1 MGNKEVFEKEK
12 LSLWLKDGIGNNFN
26 NLSMDLTCEVLIVGA
41 GITGI
46 TTAYM
51 LSNLGMDII
60 IIDKDIPL
68 NLTSGNTTAKFTFQ
82 HGINYS
88 SIIENQG
95 IEGAKL
101 YYEAQLEAMD
111 FVEDLIAQN
120 KILCDYNKTYSM
132 IYAETRADFKE
143 IKKEY
148 KAYKKLNIPCE
159 LVENLPYGL
168 EGFGGLKVYDQ
179 FELNPVKYCNFL
191 LDELQNRN
199 VKIYKNTNA
208 VDTIIEEEY
217 IKVLTEKGNTIKTK
231 KLVVATGYPYYDGGG
246 LFFTRLEAYRSY
258 LAAFPGASSED
269 GMFITNSSSPY
280 SIRFSNT
287 DGVNYLLVGGRGH
300 KVGQEDSAIK
310 SYNDLIMFAKK
321 YFDLEDISYRWSAQD
336 YESLDKVPYI
346 GNITEKKE
354 NIYIGT
360 GYKKWGMT
368 NGTFA
373 GILLSSLI
381 KGEESKYKELF
392 KPSRGEVKDNIGTL
406 LGVNLNV
413 AKELIKG
420 KLVNDELKLEDIK
433 NDSGAIIKFKGKRT
447 GAYRDHKG
455 QLYLVD
461 STCTHLGCE
470 LEFNNAER
478 TFDCPCHGSRF
489 NYEGKVIEGPAI
501 LKLRII
507 NQEEVED

>member
-1 MGNKEVFEKEK
+1 MENKNVFEKEK
-12 LSLWLKDGIGNNFN
+12 LSLWLKDGLVNNFN
-26 NLSMDLTCEVLIVGA
+26 TLSMDQTCDVLIVGA

-51 LSNLGMDII
+51 LLNLGKDII
-60 IIDKDIPL
+60 IIDKEIPL
-68 NLTSGNTTAKFTFQ
+68 NLTTGDTTAKFTFQ

-88 SIIENQG
+88 SIIDNQG
-95 IEGAKL
+95 IEEAKL
-101 YYEAQLEAMD
+101 YYEAQLEAMN
-111 FVEDLIAQN
+111 FVEDLIVKNNIQ
-120 KILCDYNKTYSM
+120 CDYNKTYAM
-132 IYAETRADFKE
+132 IYAETKSDFKE
-143 IKKEY
+143 IKEEY
-148 KAYKKLNIPCE
+148 EAYQKLNIPCE
-159 LVENLPYGL
+159 LVEDLPYGL

-179 FELNPVKYCNFL
+179 FVLNPVKYCKFL
-191 LDELQNRN
+191 LDKLQKRN
-199 VKIYKNTNA
+199 VKIFQNTNA
-208 VDTIIEEEY
+208 IDTIINEDY
-217 IKVLTEKGNTIKTK
+217 IEVLTESSNSIKTK
-231 KLVVATGYPYYDGGG
+231 KLVVATGYPYYDAGG

-258 LAAFPGASSED
+258 LAAFPGANVED

-287 DGVNYLLVGGRGH
+287 DGINYLLVGGRGH

-310 SYNDLIMFAKK
+310 SYEDLIVFAKK
-321 YFDLEDISYRWSAQD
+321 HFDLGDISYRWSAQD
-336 YESLDKVPYI
+336 YESLDKIPYI
-346 GNITEKKE
+346 GNITEKKD
-354 NIYIGT
+354 NVYVAT

-373 GILLSSLI
+373 GILLSSLL
-381 KGEESKYKELF
+381 KDKDSKYKELF
-392 KPSRGEVKDNIGTL
+392 KPSRGEVKENIGTL

-433 NDSGAIIKFKGKRT
+433 NDTGAIIKLNGKRA

-455 QLYLVD
+455 ILYLVD

-470 LEFNNAER
+470 LEYNNAER

-489 NYEGKVIEGPAI
+489 SYEGKVIEGPAMKN
-501 LKLRII
+501 LKII
-507 NQEEVED
+507 NQEEED